1 VVGAVLLELDAELS
15 NLLLEVQELLLDV
28 SSLLV
33 LQGKDGFLDGAKGAL

>member
-1 VVGAVLLELDAELS
+1 MVGAVLLELDTELS

-33 LQGKDGFLDGAKGAL
+33 LQGKDGFLDRAKGAL